1 MKVRGKLL
9 GLADT
14 LPHCRHAASPLYH
27 HRAYAR
33 WPLLRR
39 KCGRDGYP
47 HVPAFETLWQ
57 VESAGPQV
65 DPRLVGSS
73 NKKSHELRDA
83 KQ

>member
-14 LPHCRHAASPLYH
+14 PPHCRHAASPLYH
-27 HRAYAR
+27 HRAYSR
-33 WPLLRR
+33 WPLLGR
-39 KCGRDGYP
+39 KRDA